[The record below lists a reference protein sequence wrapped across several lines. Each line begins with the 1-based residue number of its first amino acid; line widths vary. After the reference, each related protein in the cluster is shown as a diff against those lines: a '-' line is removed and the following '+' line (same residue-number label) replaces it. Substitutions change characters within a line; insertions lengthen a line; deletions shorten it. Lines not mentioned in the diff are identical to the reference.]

1 MSKADLSVQGGMIY
15 PTVAKNLVFKIGFP
29 WTMRVISLMVLIIL
43 IPANIIGR
51 ENPNRKP
58 RHKPQMD
65 WTMFHDVPFLLM
77 TAGKSPSF
85 ETLPFSLANRPS
97 RLESITTNLTPRSLL
112 RNVGHILRPVLRKH
126 PLRSSSSSFSV
137 FSLSFK
143 PPTNNPPA
151 RLLRPNNP
159 APPSQPLHNPPN
171 PPKRHQ
177 PPRPPHPPPP
187 LRPLP
192 RPPQHPPPL
201 HPPNLRFPLPLDKR
215 HNAHLPYFR
224 RLLSRI
230 RERGR
235 AGVV

>member
-29 WTMRVISLMVLIIL
+29 STMRVISLMVLIIL

-112 RNVGHILRPVLRKH
+112 RNVGHILRLILRKH
-126 PLRSSSSSFSV
+126 PFAL
-137 FSLSFK
+137 
-143 PPTNNPPA
+143 
-151 RLLRPNNP
+151 
-159 APPSQPLHNPPN
+159 
-171 PPKRHQ
+171 
-177 PPRPPHPPPP
+177 
-187 LRPLP
+187 LP
-192 RPPQHPPPL
+192 RPLFHPPSPKTPL
-201 HPPNLRFPLPLDKR
+201 TNPLPPSSSPTPKQPCTSPPTP
-215 HNAHLPYFR
+215 A
-224 RLLSRI
+224 
-230 RERGR
+230 
-235 AGVV
+235 